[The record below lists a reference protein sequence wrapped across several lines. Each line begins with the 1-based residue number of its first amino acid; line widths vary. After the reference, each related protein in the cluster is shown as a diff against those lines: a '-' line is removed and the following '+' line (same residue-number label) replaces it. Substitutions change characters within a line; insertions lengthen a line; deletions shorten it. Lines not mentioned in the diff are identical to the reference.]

1 MNCPTDELLRARMD
15 DELAPAEK
23 AAVDQ
28 HITECP
34 ACQSRSKAVSAAA
47 ARVGTL
53 LGTLDVPA
61 SAAESNP
68 QMALARFKARLN
80 PQEERMP
87 LLARFFAPR
96 WRFAWAAS
104 LAAVIVAGSLAF
116 PPARSF
122 AQRLLAT
129 LRIEKVQPLSLDFAS
144 MDTSSNRKLQQGL
157 GQMIS
162 DNVVVTTDEKEM
174 DASSLDAASK
184 LAGFPVK
191 LISSRQDSP
200 SFHVSGAHAFHMNVD
215 RPRLQE
221 VLDEAGRTDL
231 ILPANLDG
239 AQVSVQVPRSVEVSY
254 GSCSTNQ
261 KSHHHQPQPDP
272 ADSADANPPAESVDC
287 LTLIQAPGPTIN
299 VPSELNLQQLAETAL
314 QLAGMSPVQARKFC
328 QSIDWKSTLVLPIPK
343 GVTSY
348 EPVSI
353 NGIQGTLM
361 RLPGKSHPSYALVWV
376 DDGII
381 YGLVG
386 WDDPNLAVQLASSLQ

>member
-1 MNCPTDELLRARMD
+1 MNCPTDEMLRALLD
-15 DELAPAEK
+15 GELAPAES
-23 AAVDQ
+23 AAVDK
-28 HITECP
+28 HIAECP

-53 LGTLDVPA
+53 LGTLNVPA
-61 SAAESNP
+61 SSSESNP

-80 PQEERMP
+80 PQEERVP
-87 LLARFFAPR
+87 FLTRIFAPR

-104 LAAVIVAGSLAF
+104 LAAVILAGSLAF
-116 PPARSF
+116 PSARSF

-129 LRIEKVQPLSLDFAS
+129 LRIEKVQTVTLDFAS
-144 MDTSSNRKLQQGL
+144 MDSSSNRKLQQGL

-174 DASSLDAASK
+174 DASSQDAASK
-184 LAGFPVK
+184 LTGFPVK
-191 LISSRQDSP
+191 LLSSRQDSP
-200 SFHVSGAHAFHMNVD
+200 SFRVAGAHAFHMTVD
-215 RPRLQE
+215 RARLQE

-254 GSCSTNQ
+254 GNCSANR
-261 KSHHHQPQPDP
+261 KSRHGEPQ
-272 ADSADANPPAESVDC
+272 ADSADANPPSDC
-287 LTLIQAPGPTIN
+287 LALIQAPSPTVN
-299 VPSELNLQQLAETAL
+299 MPAELDLQQLAETAL
-314 QLAGMSPVQARKFC
+314 QLAGMTPVQARKFC
-328 QSIDWKSTLVLPIPK
+328 QTIDWRSTLVLPIPR

-361 RLPGKSHPSYALVWV
+361 RFPSKNRPSYALIWV

-386 WDDPNLAVQLASSLQ
+386 WGDPNMAVQLASSLD

>member
-1 MNCPTDELLRARMD
+1 MNCPTDEILRARED
-15 DELAPAEK
+15 GELAAEESS
-23 AAVDQ
+23 AVDK
-28 HITECP
+28 HIAECP

-80 PQEERMP
+80 PQEERLP
-87 LLARFFAPR
+87 FLSRIFATR
-96 WRFAWAAS
+96 WRFAWATA
-104 LAAVIVAGSLAF
+104 LAAAILAGSLAF
-116 PPARSF
+116 PSARSF

-129 LRIEKVQPLSLDFAS
+129 LRIEKVQTVALDFAS
-144 MDTSSNRKLQQGL
+144 MDSSSNRKLQQGL

-174 DASSLDAASK
+174 DASSQDAASK
-184 LAGFPVK
+184 LTGFPVK
-191 LISSRQDSP
+191 VLSSRQDSP
-200 SFHVSGAHAFHMNVD
+200 SFRVAGAHAFHMTVD
-215 RPRLQE
+215 RARLQE

-254 GSCSTNQ
+254 GNCSTNR
-261 KSHHHQPQPDP
+261 KSRHQDPQPD
-272 ADSADANPPAESVDC
+272 SADVNPPSAPSDC
-287 LTLIQAPGPTIN
+287 LALIQAPSPTLN
-299 VPSELNLQQLAETAL
+299 MPAELNLQQLAETAL
-314 QLAGMSPVQARKFC
+314 QLAGMTPVQARKFC
-328 QSIDWKSTLVLPIPK
+328 QTIDWKSTLVLPVPRS
-343 GVTSY
+343 VSSY

-361 RLPGKSHPSYALVWV
+361 RFPSNNRPSYALVWV

-386 WDDPNLAVQLASSLQ
+386 WGDPNMAVQLASSLD

>member
-1 MNCPTDELLRARMD
+1 
-15 DELAPAEK
+15 
-23 AAVDQ
+23 
-28 HITECP
+28 
-34 ACQSRSKAVSAAA
+34 
-47 ARVGTL
+47 VGTL

-61 SAAESNP
+61 SSSESNP

-80 PQEERMP
+80 PQEERVP
-87 LLARFFAPR
+87 LLARIFAPR

-104 LAAVIVAGSLAF
+104 LAALIVAGSLAF
-116 PPARSF
+116 PSARSF

-129 LRIEKVQPLSLDFAS
+129 LRIEKVQPVSLDFAS

-174 DASSLDAASK
+174 DAASQDAASK
-184 LAGFPVK
+184 LTGFPVK
-191 LISSRQDSP
+191 VLSSRQDSP
-200 SFHVSGAHAFHMNVD
+200 SFRVSGAHAFHMTVD
-215 RPRLQE
+215 RARLQE

-254 GSCSTNQ
+254 GNCSTNR
-261 KSHHHQPQPDP
+261 KSRHQAPQ
-272 ADSADANPPAESVDC
+272 ADSVDANPPSVPSDC
-287 LTLIQAPGPTIN
+287 LALIQAPGPTIN
-299 VPSELNLQQLAETAL
+299 MPAELNLQQLAETAL
-314 QLAGMSPVQARKFC
+314 QLAGMTPVQARKFC
-328 QSIDWKSTLVLPIPK
+328 QTIDWKSTLVLPIPR

-361 RLPGKSHPSYALVWV
+361 RLASHDRPSYALVWV

-386 WDDPNLAVQLASSLQ
+386 WGDPNMAVQLASSLE

>member
-1 MNCPTDELLRARMD
+1 MNCPTDEILRARVD
-15 DELAPAEK
+15 EELAPAER

-28 HITECP
+28 HIAECP
-34 ACQSRSKAVSAAA
+34 ACQSRSRAVSAAA

-53 LGTLDVPA
+53 LGTLNAPV

-80 PQEERMP
+80 PQEERVP
-87 LLARFFAPR
+87 LLARIFAPR

-116 PPARSF
+116 PSARSF

-129 LRIEKVQPLSLDFAS
+129 LRIEKVQPVSLDFAS

-174 DASSLDAASK
+174 DAASQDAASK
-184 LAGFPVK
+184 LTGFPVK
-191 LISSRQDSP
+191 VLSSRQDSP
-200 SFHVSGAHAFHMNVD
+200 SFRVSGAHAFHMTVD
-215 RPRLQE
+215 RARLQE

-231 ILPANLDG
+231 LLPANLDG

-254 GSCSTNQ
+254 GTCSANR
-261 KSHHHQPQPDP
+261 KSRHQAPP
-272 ADSADANPPAESVDC
+272 ADADENPQSAPSDC
-287 LTLIQAPGPTIN
+287 LALIQAPGPTIN
-299 VPSELNLQQLAETAL
+299 MPAELNLQQLAETAL
-314 QLAGMSPVQARKFC
+314 QLAGMTPVQARKFC
-328 QSIDWKSTLVLPIPK
+328 QTIDWKSTLVLPIPR

-361 RLPGKSHPSYALVWV
+361 RLPNHDRPSYVLVWA

-386 WDDPNLAVQLASSLQ
+386 WGDPNMAVQLASSLE

>member
-1 MNCPTDELLRARMD
+1 MNCPTDDILRARVD
-15 DELAPAEK
+15 EELAPAER

-28 HITECP
+28 HIAECP
-34 ACQSRSKAVSAAA
+34 ACQSRSKAVSATAV
-47 ARVGTL
+47 RVGTL
-53 LGTLDVPA
+53 LGTLDVSA
-61 SAAESNP
+61 SAVESNP
-68 QMALARFKARLN
+68 EMALARFKARLN
-80 PQEERMP
+80 PHEERVP
-87 LLARFFAPR
+87 LLARIFAPR

-116 PPARSF
+116 PSARSF

-129 LRIEKVQPLSLDFAS
+129 LRIEKVQPVSLDFAS

-174 DASSLDAASK
+174 DASSQDAASK

-191 LISSRQDSP
+191 VLSARQDSP
-200 SFHVSGAHAFHMNVD
+200 SFRVSGAHAFHMTVD
-215 RPRLQE
+215 RARLQE

-254 GSCSTNQ
+254 GTCSTNQ
-261 KSHHHQPQPDP
+261 KSRHQAPP
-272 ADSADANPPAESVDC
+272 ADSADANPQSAPSDC
-287 LTLIQAPGPTIN
+287 LALIQAPGPTIN
-299 VPSELNLQQLAETAL
+299 MPAELNLQQLAETAL
-314 QLAGMSPVQARKFC
+314 QLAGMTPVQARKFC
-328 QSIDWKSTLVLPIPK
+328 QTIDWKSTLVLPIPR

-361 RLPGKSHPSYALVWV
+361 RLPNHDRPSYVLVWA

-386 WDDPNLAVQLASSLQ
+386 WGDPNMAVQLASSLE

>member
-1 MNCPTDELLRARMD
+1 MNCPTDEILRARLD
-15 DELAPAEK
+15 GELAPAEST
-23 AAVDQ
+23 AVDR
-28 HITECP
+28 HIAECP

-53 LGTLDVPA
+53 LGSLDVPA
-61 SAAESNP
+61 SPAESNP

-80 PQEERMP
+80 PQEQRVP
-87 LLARFFAPR
+87 LLTRIFAPR
-96 WRFAWAAS
+96 WRFAWTAS
-104 LAAVIVAGSLAF
+104 LAVVILAGSLAF
-116 PPARSF
+116 PSARSF

-129 LRIEKVQPLSLDFAS
+129 LRIEKVQTVPLDFAS
-144 MDTSSNRKLQQGL
+144 MDSSSNRKLQQGL

-174 DASSLDAASK
+174 DASSQDAAGK
-184 LAGFPVK
+184 LTGFPVK
-191 LISSRQDSP
+191 LLSSRQDSP
-200 SFHVSGAHAFHMNVD
+200 NFRVTGAHAFHMTVD
-215 RPRLQE
+215 RARLQE

-254 GSCSTNQ
+254 GDCSNP
-261 KSHHHQPQPDP
+261 KSRHHGPEP
-272 ADSADANPPAESVDC
+272 ADSADANPNTSPVDC
-287 LTLIQAPGPTIN
+287 LALIQAPSPTIN
-299 VPSELNLQQLAETAL
+299 MPAELNLQQLAETAL
-314 QLAGMSPVQARKFC
+314 QLAGMTPVQARKFC
-328 QSIDWKSTLVLPIPK
+328 QTIDWKSTLVLPIPRS
-343 GVTSY
+343 VSSY

-361 RLPGKSHPSYALVWV
+361 RFPSKNRPSYALIWV

-386 WDDPNLAVQLASSLQ
+386 WGDPNMAVQLASSLE

>member
-1 MNCPTDELLRARMD
+1 MNCPTDEILRARVD
-15 DELAPAEK
+15 EELAPEEK

-28 HITECP
+28 HIAECP
-34 ACQSRSKAVSAAA
+34 TCQSRSKAVSAAA

-61 SAAESNP
+61 SAAENNP

-80 PQEERMP
+80 PQAERVP
-87 LLARFFAPR
+87 LWSRIFAPR

-116 PPARSF
+116 PSARSF

-129 LRIEKVQPLSLDFAS
+129 LRIEKVQPVSLDFAS
-144 MDTSSNRKLQQGL
+144 MDSSSNRKLQQGL

-174 DASSLDAASK
+174 DASSQDAASK
-184 LAGFPVK
+184 LTGFPVK
-191 LISSRQDSP
+191 LLSSRQDSP
-200 SFHVSGAHAFHMNVD
+200 SFRVSGAHAFHMTVD
-215 RPRLQE
+215 RARLQE

-254 GSCSTNQ
+254 GSCSTNR
-261 KSHHHQPQPDP
+261 KSRHQEPP
-272 ADSADANPPAESVDC
+272 ADSADENPQSAPSDC
-287 LTLIQAPGPTIN
+287 LALIQAPSPTIN
-299 VPSELNLQQLAETAL
+299 MPAELNLQQLAETAL

-328 QSIDWKSTLVLPIPK
+328 QTIDWKSTLVLPIPR

-361 RLPGKSHPSYALVWV
+361 RLPGKNRPSYALVWV

-386 WDDPNLAVQLASSLQ
+386 WGDPNMAVQLASSLD

>member
-1 MNCPTDELLRARMD
+1 MNCPTDEILRARMD
-15 DELAPAEK
+15 EELAPAEK

-28 HITECP
+28 HIAECP

-61 SAAESNP
+61 SSSESNP

-80 PQEERMP
+80 PQEERVP
-87 LLARFFAPR
+87 LLARIFAPR

-116 PPARSF
+116 PSARSF

-129 LRIEKVQPLSLDFAS
+129 LRIEKVQPVSLDFAS

-174 DASSLDAASK
+174 DAASQDAASK
-184 LAGFPVK
+184 LTGFPVK
-191 LISSRQDSP
+191 VLSSRQDSP
-200 SFHVSGAHAFHMNVD
+200 SFRVSGAHAFHMTVD
-215 RPRLQE
+215 RARLQE

-254 GSCSTNQ
+254 GTCSTNR
-261 KSHHHQPQPDP
+261 KSRHQEPP
-272 ADSADANPPAESVDC
+272 ADSADANPSGAPSDC
-287 LTLIQAPGPTIN
+287 LALIQAPGPTIN
-299 VPSELNLQQLAETAL
+299 MPAELNLQQLAETAL
-314 QLAGMSPVQARKFC
+314 QLAGMTPVQARKFC
-328 QSIDWKSTLVLPIPK
+328 QTIDWKSTLVLPIPRS
-343 GVTSY
+343 VTSY

-361 RLPGKSHPSYALVWV
+361 RLPSKNRPSYALVWV
-376 DDGII
+376 DAGII

-386 WDDPNLAVQLASSLQ
+386 WGDPNMAVQLASSLE

>member
-1 MNCPTDELLRARMD
+1 MNCPTDEILRARMD
-15 DELAPAEK
+15 EELAPAEK

-61 SAAESNP
+61 SSSESNP

-80 PQEERMP
+80 PQEERVP
-87 LLARFFAPR
+87 LLARIFAPR

-116 PPARSF
+116 PSARSF

-129 LRIEKVQPLSLDFAS
+129 LRIEKVQPVSLDFAS

-174 DASSLDAASK
+174 DAASQDAASK
-184 LAGFPVK
+184 LTGFPVK
-191 LISSRQDSP
+191 VLSSRQDSP
-200 SFHVSGAHAFHMNVD
+200 SFRVSGAHAFHMTVD
-215 RPRLQE
+215 RARLQE

-254 GSCSTNQ
+254 GTCSTNR
-261 KSHHHQPQPDP
+261 KSRHQEPP
-272 ADSADANPPAESVDC
+272 ADSADANPPSAPSDC
-287 LTLIQAPGPTIN
+287 LALIQAPGPTIN
-299 VPSELNLQQLAETAL
+299 MPAELNLQQLAETAL
-314 QLAGMSPVQARKFC
+314 QLAGMTPVQARKFC
-328 QSIDWKSTLVLPIPK
+328 QTIDWKSTLVLPIPR

-361 RLPGKSHPSYALVWV
+361 RLASHNQPSYVLVWV

-386 WDDPNLAVQLASSLQ
+386 WGDPNMAVQLASSLE

>member
-1 MNCPTDELLRARMD
+1 MNCPTDEILRARVD
-15 DELAPAEK
+15 EELAPAER

-28 HITECP
+28 HIAECP

-53 LGTLDVPA
+53 LGMLDVPA
-61 SAAESNP
+61 AATESNP

-80 PQEERMP
+80 PQEERVP
-87 LLARFFAPR
+87 FLARIFAPR

-104 LAAVIVAGSLAF
+104 LAAVIVASSLAF
-116 PPARSF
+116 PSARSF

-129 LRIEKVQPLSLDFAS
+129 LRVEKVQTVALDFAS
-144 MDTSSNRKLQQGL
+144 MDSSSNRKLQQGL

-174 DASSLDAASK
+174 DASSQDAASK
-184 LAGFPVK
+184 LTGFPVK
-191 LISSRQDSP
+191 MLSSRQDSP
-200 SFHVSGAHAFHMNVD
+200 SFRVSGAHAFHMTVD
-215 RPRLQE
+215 RVRLQE

-254 GSCSTNQ
+254 GNCSANR
-261 KSHHHQPQPDP
+261 KSRHQEPA
-272 ADSADANPPAESVDC
+272 ADSTDVNPPSAPNDC
-287 LTLIQAPGPTIN
+287 LALIQAPSPTIN
-299 VPSELNLQQLAETAL
+299 MPAELNLQQLAETAL
-314 QLAGMSPVQARKFC
+314 QLAGMTPVQARKFC
-328 QSIDWKSTLVLPIPK
+328 QTIDWKSTLVLPIP
-343 GVTSY
+343 GSVTSY

-361 RLPGKSHPSYALVWV
+361 RLASKNRPSYALVWV
-376 DDGII
+376 DDGVI

-386 WDDPNLAVQLASSLQ
+386 WGDPNMAVQLASSLD

>member
-1 MNCPTDELLRARMD
+1 
-15 DELAPAEK
+15 
-23 AAVDQ
+23 VDQ
-28 HITECP
+28 HIAECP

-61 SAAESNP
+61 SSSESNP

-80 PQEERMP
+80 PQEERVP
-87 LLARFFAPR
+87 LLARIFAPR

-116 PPARSF
+116 PSARSF

-129 LRIEKVQPLSLDFAS
+129 LRIEKVQPVSLDFAS

-174 DASSLDAASK
+174 DAASQDAASK
-184 LAGFPVK
+184 LTGFPVK
-191 LISSRQDSP
+191 VLSSRQDSP
-200 SFHVSGAHAFHMNVD
+200 SFRVSGAHAFHMTVD
-215 RPRLQE
+215 RARLQE

-254 GSCSTNQ
+254 GTCSTNR
-261 KSHHHQPQPDP
+261 KSRHQEPP
-272 ADSADANPPAESVDC
+272 ADSADANPSGAPSDC
-287 LTLIQAPGPTIN
+287 LALIQAPGPTIN
-299 VPSELNLQQLAETAL
+299 MPAELNLQQLAETAL
-314 QLAGMSPVQARKFC
+314 QLAGMTPVQARKFC
-328 QSIDWKSTLVLPIPK
+328 QTIDWKSTLVLPIPRS
-343 GVTSY
+343 VTSY

-361 RLPGKSHPSYALVWV
+361 RLPSKNRPSYALVWV
-376 DDGII
+376 DAGII

-386 WDDPNLAVQLASSLQ
+386 WGDPNMAVQLASSLE